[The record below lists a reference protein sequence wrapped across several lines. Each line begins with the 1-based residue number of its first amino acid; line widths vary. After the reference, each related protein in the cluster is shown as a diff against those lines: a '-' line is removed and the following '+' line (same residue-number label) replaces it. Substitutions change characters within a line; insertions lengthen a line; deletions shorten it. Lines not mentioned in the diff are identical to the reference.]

1 MPEEEDDQIVLE
13 AADGQNQVLLELIEE
28 RDVEKNQEIEQVEA
42 IDEES
47 KEVEIPIVQEIA
59 EASPQQVIKE
69 TPKDTNE
76 SSSKKRA
83 S

>member
-1 MPEEEDDQIVLE
+1 M
-13 AADGQNQVLLELIEE
+13 GELIGEGS
-28 RDVEKNQEIEQVEA
+28 VEKDQELEQVEA

-59 EASPQQVIKE
+59 EASPLQVFKE
-69 TPKDTNE
+69 TPKDINE

>member
-1 MPEEEDDQIVLE
+1 M
-13 AADGQNQVLLELIEE
+13 
-28 RDVEKNQEIEQVEA
+28 EA

-47 KEVEIPIVQEIA
+47 KEVEIPIVQEIM
-59 EASPQQVIKE
+59 EASPLQVIKE
-69 TPKDTNE
+69 TPKDINE

>member
-69 TPKDTNE
+69 TSKDTNE